1 MSTYNHIHRT
11 FIIYTLR
18 TTTGD
23 YASLSDNSD
32 VKEMHK
38 SVVSYQN
45 VARAVLLDWGLPF
58 ESKSVALIPKAL
70 LPGFLK
76 QMAVAKQ
83 SFTLECENLAQAMR
97 ALPELPDD
105 AEQKI
110 AAIVRDYTIT
120 AAYRTVDGSSYDHFP
135 AGMERLAAGMSENT
149 EKRVV
154 AVYNQAMDE
163 VQTFIKS
170 EAAEIASKLADM
182 LSDEQ
187 SASGRRRSSFRATRV
202 EKLKLSAKL
211 YIASTHVGG
220 SFVDSLQNIGAWDAD
235 RMRKEQEYAELIK
248 NDALNIAN
256 S

>member
-1 MSTYNHIHRT
+1 MSTYNHIYRT
-11 FIIYTLR
+11 FIVYTLR

-23 YASLSDNSD
+23 YASLSDTAD
-32 VKEMHK
+32 MKEMHK
-38 SVVSYQN
+38 AIVASQN
-45 VARAVLLDWGLPF
+45 IARGTLVDWGLPF
-58 ESKSVALIPKAL
+58 ESKSVALIPKTL

-97 ALPELPDD
+97 ELSELPDD

-120 AAYRTVDGSSYDHFP
+120 AAYRTVDGSNYDHFP
-135 AGMERLAAGMSENT
+135 PGMERLAAGMTDNT

-163 VQTFIKS
+163 LQASIKS
-170 EAAEIASKLADM
+170 EAMEFVGK
-182 LSDEQ
+182 LSDEHLV
-187 SASGRRRSSFRATRV
+187 SGRRRSSFRVTRV

-211 YIASTHVGG
+211 YLASTHVGG
-220 SFVDSLQNIGAWDAD
+220 PFAVYLQNVGSWDVD
-235 RMRKEQEYAELIK
+235 RMRNDQEYAELIK